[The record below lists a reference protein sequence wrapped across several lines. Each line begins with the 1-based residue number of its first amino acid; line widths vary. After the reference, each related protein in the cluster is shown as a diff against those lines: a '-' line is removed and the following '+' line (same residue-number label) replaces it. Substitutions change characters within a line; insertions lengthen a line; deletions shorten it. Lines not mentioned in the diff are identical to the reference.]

1 MVASEVAVVAGIAEA
16 EAAFGGGEEDGDG
29 GGEGWV
35 GLSAA
40 AALQQMGRGPVDYGE
55 LGGEEEDEEG
65 NVRGYRQVGMNIRG
79 NLMVRDST
87 IGVTCSNGDRTC
99 L

>member
-1 MVASEVAVVAGIAEA
+1 MASEVSVVAGIAEA
-16 EAAFGGGEEDGDG
+16 EAAFGGGEDGDG

-55 LGGEEEDEEG
+55 LGGEEEDEG
-65 NVRGYRQVGMNIRG
+65 NVRGYRQVGKENERRG
-79 NLMVRDST
+79 T
-87 IGVTCSNGDRTC
+87 
-99 L
+99 